1 MLEAP
6 ILFNAIS
13 ILYPFE
19 EVNNIEEIK
28 FNEEYIELW
37 SGLYTKKN
45 NFIVRIEK
53 IKYSIF
59 FDESQ
64 ENNIIPYFIFNEK
77 NSLLLS
83 QNSYLF
89 FKKKYSYIDNVS
101 DKETSK
107 MINDCFDY
115 AKIKRKK
122 RKNK

>member
-1 MLEAP
+1 MVWL
-6 ILFNAIS
+6 IC
-13 ILYPFE
+13 
-19 EVNNIEEIK
+19 
-28 FNEEYIELW
+28 
-37 SGLYTKKN
+37 KKR

-53 IKYSIF
+53 HKYSIVF
-59 FDESQ
+59 NESQ

-77 NSLLLS
+77 KSMLLS
-83 QNSYLF
+83 KNSYLF

-101 DKETSK
+101 DTETSE